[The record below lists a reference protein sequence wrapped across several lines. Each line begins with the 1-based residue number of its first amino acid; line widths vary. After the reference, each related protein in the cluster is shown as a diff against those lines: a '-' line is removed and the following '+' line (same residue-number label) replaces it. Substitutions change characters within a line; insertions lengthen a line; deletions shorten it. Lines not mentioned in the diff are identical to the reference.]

1 MSLRDQINDDL
12 KAAMRSGETVRRDT
26 IRLLTAA
33 LKQREVDER
42 KTLTDGDVLAVI
54 EKMIKQRRD
63 SISQFEQGGRQDLA
77 DKEEQEL
84 TLLQTYMPQAM
95 GEDEL
100 AAAIADF
107 LALYPQLKIDLNA
120 SEGALNLVD
129 ARIDLAIRISAEPDP
144 MLIGRVLAPCTSVLV
159 ASPAYLAWTVSGEL
173 IVMVVLGGMGTV
185 LGPLVGALTL
195 LGCEELLKGMTE
207 HWPIILGPLIVLVV
221 LLARRGLYG
230 LALDW
235 DACHVQ
241 AKEQP

>member
-77 DKEEQEL
+77 DKEKQEL

-100 AAAIADF
+100 AVAIAAAVSEYTFTSLTQPCNDHLRTYMGYPAIVDMKTNSTLLTLDDLVPHTRF
-107 LALYPQLKIDLNA
+107 IWISTELLLCQALCK
-120 SEGALNLVD
+120 
-129 ARIDLAIRISAEPDP
+129 LAII
-144 MLIGRVLAPCTSVLV
+144 
-159 ASPAYLAWTVSGEL
+159 
-173 IVMVVLGGMGTV
+173 
-185 LGPLVGALTL
+185 
-195 LGCEELLKGMTE
+195 
-207 HWPIILGPLIVLVV
+207 
-221 LLARRGLYG
+221 
-230 LALDW
+230 
-235 DACHVQ
+235 Q
-241 AKEQP
+241 